1 MSLCKHSRINQS
13 AAEEIVNIH
22 PCQRDD
28 EPIDEERIHEWH
40 HVPTMWGVSVAPNGP
55 LICFN

>member
-22 PCQRDD
+22 PCQQDD

-40 HVPTMWGVSVAPNGP
+40 HVSKMWDVSVAPN
-55 LICFN
+55 